1 VNAVIADIAVN
12 GRQGTWRPKAPFGPV
27 PGVLVRS
34 RLARRS
40 LLEPKRQGEVGA
52 FLFFLG
58 VQRPNRAFRP

>member
-1 VNAVIADIAVN
+1 MIPRVDL
-12 GRQGTWRPKAPFGPV
+12 APGDH
-27 PGVLVRS
+27 G
-34 RLARRS
+34 ARRS